1 MEHVVELDQEGRVCS
16 ADHLFDSQIGQCCP
30 EHKVR
35 YNRDSARN
43 DTVAHVYTD
52 AIAAPNSTCGVWLLL
67 PLPPLL
73 LLLLPLLPPRL
84 SPLLPLLLM
93 GGVTSILSRTAR
105 AHHRHTNTQTV
116 VLPANPSCGAVAVSA
131 LPVQAPVRVP
141 ERPG

>member
-73 LLLLPLLPPRL
+73 LLLLPLLPPLL

-93 GGVTSILSRTAR
+93 GGGHLYSITDCACPPPAHQHTDSRA
-105 AHHRHTNTQTV
+105 A
-116 VLPANPSCGAVAVSA
+116 G
-131 LPVQAPVRVP
+131 
-141 ERPG
+141 